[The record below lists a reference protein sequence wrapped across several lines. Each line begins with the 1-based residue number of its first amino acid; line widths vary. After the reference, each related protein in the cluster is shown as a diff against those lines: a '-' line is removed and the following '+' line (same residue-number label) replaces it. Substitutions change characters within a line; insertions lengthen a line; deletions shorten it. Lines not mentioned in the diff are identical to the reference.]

1 MASKTPFEI
10 RTELLSQAQSILQE
24 KRYATHVVLE
34 NDWNSKREVYFNLLS
49 REDTIVTDEP
59 PAFPSIPGIT
69 TEDII
74 AEARKLND
82 FVSNG

>member
-1 MASKTPFEI
+1 MSSKTPFEI
-10 RTELLSQAQSILQE
+10 RTELLSQAQSILTE
-24 KRYATHVVLE
+24 KRYSTFLALE
-34 NDWNSKREVYFNLLS
+34 NYWSMKREEWSLRAAAGDF
-49 REDTIVTDEP
+49 REYP
-59 PAFPSIPGIT
+59 PFPTLPAVT

>member
-10 RTELLSQAQSILQE
+10 RTDLLSQAQSILTE
-24 KRYATHVVLE
+24 KRYATFVALE
-34 NDWNSKREVYFNLLS
+34 NDWNMKREEWSLKAARGEF
-49 REDTIVTDEP
+49 DTIP
-59 PAFPSIPGIT
+59 PFPTLPSVT

-74 AEARKLND
+74 AEARKLNE

>member
-10 RTELLSQAQSILQE
+10 RTDLLSQAQNILTE
-24 KRYATHVVLE
+24 KRYATYVALE
-34 NDWNSKREVYFNLLS
+34 NDWNMKREEWNIKAANGEFY
-49 REDTIVTDEP
+49 TIP
-59 PAFPSIPGIT
+59 PFPILPAVT

-74 AEARKLND
+74 AEAKKLNE